1 VLAGT
6 VPKDLTP
13 SDLIDGAAAGDEDI
27 GAEASSIDPKVTAEP
42 CFATTTLL
50 RGTVTPSLT
59 WTPWSALGRREWVWC
74 TGVDGAG
81 D

>member
-1 VLAGT
+1 MLGT

-42 CFATTTLL
+42 GTRHQELTITGKDNGNPEADLVLLLL
-50 RGTVTPSLT
+50 RYFE
-59 WTPWSALGRREWVWC
+59 GR
-74 TGVDGAG
+74 
-81 D
+81 